1 MSVALQTEQGAASS
15 EGLVTTPVKL
25 QFIFNRV
32 IREEHQE
39 KIYGLCS
46 MDSLFASVGG
56 ITVSVYCINEDSS
69 CDLKLAYIDED
80 TEETFYCCAWS
91 FIEEPI
97 LLVGGVKGS
106 IKAINVARNELE
118 CCFIG
123 HGNAINDVKVHPVD
137 QNLVLS
143 ASKDESIRMWNLK
156 THACIA
162 IFCGH
167 SGHRDEVL
175 SIAIHPLGNCFVSG
189 GLDSTMKIWSLDGT
203 KIRSL
208 IVKSYGRDLN
218 KECSVEFIQ
227 FPEFSTNLVHNNF
240 IDSVNWYGNF
250 ILSNAVNDKVAL
262 WAPDPSHSAVFPV
275 TVYIKNVFSHITLL
289 YVYSREILFLS
300 SYLKF
305 PI

>member
-1 MSVALQTEQGAASS
+1 MSVTLQTDQESESAS
-15 EGLVTTPVKL
+15 GLVTTPVKL

-39 KIYGLCS
+39 KIYGLCC
-46 MDSLFASVGG
+46 MDSLFASVAGG
-56 ITVSVYCINEDSS
+56 SVSVYCINEDSS

-80 TEETFYCCAWS
+80 TDETFYCCAWA
-91 FIEEPI
+91 FTDEPI

-123 HGNAINDVKVHPVD
+123 HGNAVNDVKVHPVD

-143 ASKDESIRMWNLK
+143 ASKDESIRLWNLK

-167 SGHRDEVL
+167 SGHHDEVL

-208 IVKSYGRDLN
+208 IVKSYGGDRS
-218 KECSVEFIQ
+218 KESSVEFIQ

-262 WAPDPSHSAVFPV
+262 WAPDPSRSAVCEYRATLFRP
-275 TVYIKNVFSHITLL
+275 FSPL
-289 YVYSREILFLS
+289 YLVVSML
-300 SYLKF
+300 
-305 PI
+305 